1 MIRSGIVQPCTQNT
15 AVGYEVAGTPKKMTS
30 YRTWLFSGGWPRFDG
45 WPAKNVHTDLA
56 FAQQSG
62 LPTRA
67 ASGAMMQGYLS
78 ELMIDLFGARW
89 LERGLLSLKF
99 IRIVDV
105 GDTITARASVSTRH
119 PEVGTT
125 RFELQVW
132 CENQRGERVVV
143 GTGTGWVSDECPL
156 PNPPPC

>member
-1 MIRSGIVQPCTQNT
+1 
-15 AVGYEVAGTPKKMTS
+15 MTS

-67 ASGAMMQGYLS
+67 ASGAMMQGYLY
-78 ELMIDLFGARW
+78 ELMVDLFGEGW
-89 LERGLLSLKF
+89 LERGQLSLKF

-105 GDTITARASVSTRH
+105 GDTIGPRERGCPDGARRRARRDSTCRCGARISAGSTSWSAPERAGWLEWLVSPTLPPTR
-119 PEVGTT
+119 VG
-125 RFELQVW
+125 FL
-132 CENQRGERVVV
+132 CRGGVDLPP
-143 GTGTGWVSDECPL
+143 GPL
-156 PNPPPC
+156 YVRRW

>member
-1 MIRSGIVQPCTQNT
+1 MQPFTPDT
-15 AVGYEVAGTPKKMTS
+15 AVGSEVAGPPKTMTS

-67 ASGAMMQGYLS
+67 ASGAMMQGYLY
-78 ELMIDLFGARW
+78 ELMMSLFGADW
-89 LERGLLSLKF
+89 LEQGRLSLKF

-105 GDTITARASVSTRH
+105 GDTITARARVSARL
-119 PEVGTT
+119 PEGSAT
-125 RFELQVW
+125 RFDLQVW
-132 CENQRGERVVV
+132 CENQRGEHVVV
-143 GTGTGWVSDECPL
+143 GSGTGWVS
-156 PNPPPC
+156 

>member
-1 MIRSGIVQPCTQNT
+1 MQPITRDT
-15 AVGYEVAGTPKKMTS
+15 AVGYEVAGSSKKMTS

-67 ASGAMMQGYLS
+67 ASGAMMQGYLC
-78 ELMIDLFGARW
+78 ELMVDLFGAGW
-89 LERGLLSLKF
+89 LEQGQLSLKF

-105 GDTITARASVSTRH
+105 GDTITARARVSARR
-119 PEVGTT
+119 PEAGAT
-125 RFELQVW
+125 RFDLQVW
-132 CENQRGERVVV
+132 CENQRGEHVVV
-143 GTGTGWVSDECPL
+143 GTGTGWVV
-156 PNPPPC
+156 

>member
-1 MIRSGIVQPCTQNT
+1 MQPFTQDT
-15 AVGYEVAGTPKKMTS
+15 AVGCEVAGAPKTMTS

-56 FAQQSG
+56 AAQQSG

-67 ASGAMMQGYLS
+67 ASGAMMQGYLY

-89 LERGLLSLKF
+89 LERGQLSLKF

-105 GDTITARASVSTRH
+105 GDTITARARVSARQR
-119 PEVGTT
+119 EAGAT
-125 RFELQVW
+125 RFDLQVW
-132 CENQRGERVVV
+132 CENQRGEQVVV
-143 GTGTGWVSDECPL
+143 GTGTGWVMASG
-156 PNPPPC
+156 

>member
-1 MIRSGIVQPCTQNT
+1 MMQPFTQDT
-15 AVGYEVAGTPKKMTS
+15 AVGYEVAGPPKKMTS

-67 ASGAMMQGYLS
+67 ASGAMMQGYLC
-78 ELMIDLFGARW
+78 ELMVDLFGTGW

-105 GDTITARASVSTRH
+105 GDAITARARVSARL
-119 PEVGTT
+119 PEAGAT
-125 RFELQVW
+125 RFDLQVW
-132 CENQRGERVVV
+132 CENQRGEHVVV
-143 GTGTGWVSDECPL
+143 GTGSGWVS
-156 PNPPPC
+156 